1 MLRLY
6 GRSDFKFN
14 GTLAKNIRLK
24 WIAICLNF
32 NYVNGTVEMF
42 LNGEKNQ
49 QIIKKPI
56 VLPEESNENPLIVRF
71 GKYFYDKTPLLGK
84 VVDINIWDRYLDWDQ
99 HLIQLDI
106 SRILTEQ
113 EGIDFTNCLTYVPTP
128 SGNLVNGTTKWNIT
142 GSLIKKISLTESEIF
157 CSSRTLLIPVR
168 YRTVHDAMAICEE
181 LGERGESG

>member
-6 GRSDFKFN
+6 KRSDFKFN

-71 GKYFYDKTPLLGK
+71 GKYFYDNTPLIGK
-84 VVDINIWDRYLDWDQ
+84 VVDINIWDRYLD
-99 HLIQLDI
+99 
-106 SRILTEQ
+106 
-113 EGIDFTNCLTYVPTP
+113 
-128 SGNLVNGTTKWNIT
+128 
-142 GSLIKKISLTESEIF
+142 
-157 CSSRTLLIPVR
+157 
-168 YRTVHDAMAICEE
+168 
-181 LGERGESG
+181 